1 MSNWQPPQG
10 QFPPGQMPQGQF
22 PPGQPQPYKPPAA
35 SFYGAP
41 PPKSSSAGLWIAL
54 AVAGVVLL
62 VCGGGCGALV
72 VVGLNVAEEE
82 IAVQLRDNPKL
93 RDHVGEIESLDMD
106 IIASGAEDDDDVFV
120 YRVKGNKGSGKLT
133 IREGTTDG
141 FDTTVEEATLRLPDG
156 TTVQI
161 VP

>member
-10 QFPPGQMPQGQF
+10 QFPQGQI
-22 PPGQPQPYKPPAA
+22 PPGQPQQYRPPAS
-35 SFYGAP
+35 SFYGAAP
-41 PPKSSSAGLWIAL
+41 PQKSSSAGLWIAL
-54 AVAGVVLL
+54 AVAGAVLL

-72 VVGLNVAEEE
+72 FVGLNVAEEE

-93 RDHVGEIESLDMD
+93 REHVGEIESLDMD

-120 YRVKGNKGSGKLT
+120 YRVKGSKGSGKLT
-133 IREGTTDG
+133 IREGTSDD
-141 FDTTVEEATLRLPDG
+141 FDTIVEEATLRLPDG
-156 TTVQI
+156 TTVPI